1 MNQTNHRYDAVVVG
15 SGPNGL
21 AAAITLAE
29 AGKSVVVLEAADT
42 PGGGLRSAE
51 LTRPGFIH
59 DICAAIHPLALA
71 SPFFRRLDLSA
82 HGLTWVHPPAPLAHP
97 LDDEPAVL
105 FDRSLSRTAE
115 GLAQDRDAY
124 MNMFKAPVNNWDKI
138 ISDLLRPLGIPSHPF
153 LMMKLGPLLI
163 RSAISTAKARFK
175 GHRARALFAGNSAH
189 SIMPLDRLSTAAF
202 GIMLGMLG
210 HGVGWPI
217 VKGGS
222 KNFATALESILKT
235 HGGEIRTRAHVE
247 SIEDIPPSK
256 AIFLDL
262 APRNIAKIK
271 GLEFPNH
278 YRDQLLSHKHG
289 PGVFKIDWAL
299 DDPIPWKDPDCLRA
313 GTLHI
318 GGTLEEIA
326 ESEAAAWTEKPSGK
340 PFVLLSQPSL
350 FDKTRAPEGKH
361 TAWAYCH
368 VPNGCRL
375 DMTGRIENQIERF
388 APKFT
393 DRIIER
399 HIMFPSDMRAHNP
412 NYIGGDIAGGAQG
425 LKQLFIKP
433 LGSWTPYVTPLK
445 NVYICSSSMPPGAGA
460 HGLCGRLAAKT
471 HLKGE

>member
-1 MNQTNHRYDAVVVG
+1 
-15 SGPNGL
+15 
-21 AAAITLAE
+21 
-29 AGKSVVVLEAADT
+29 
-42 PGGGLRSAE
+42 
-51 LTRPGFIH
+51 
-59 DICAAIHPLALA
+59 
-71 SPFFRRLDLSA
+71 
-82 HGLTWVHPPAPLAHP
+82 
-97 LDDEPAVL
+97 
-105 FDRSLSRTAE
+105 
-115 GLAQDRDAY
+115 
-124 MNMFKAPVNNWDKI
+124 MFKAPVNNWDKI

-163 RSAISTAKARFK
+163 RSAISTAKARFQ

-262 APRNIAKIK
+262 APRNIAEIE

-375 DMTGRIENQIERF
+375 DMTGRIENQIQRF

-425 LKQLFIKP
+425 LKELFIKP